1 MGPLE
6 LGARGGRAG
15 GGARAARRSP
25 PLRIAVCVRV
35 ITGLRP
41 AGSEAREACV
51 PYLCPEGE
59 RRSGEELAKG
69 R

>member
-1 MGPLE
+1 MV
-6 LGARGGRAG
+6 RAG
-15 GGARAARRSP
+15 GSP

-59 RRSGEELAKG
+59 RRSGEEG
-69 R
+69 